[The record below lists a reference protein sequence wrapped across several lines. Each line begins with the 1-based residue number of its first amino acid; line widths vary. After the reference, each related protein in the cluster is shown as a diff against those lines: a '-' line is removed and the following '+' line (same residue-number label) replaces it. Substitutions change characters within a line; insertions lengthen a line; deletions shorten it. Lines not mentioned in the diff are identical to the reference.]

1 MSDDSNKKELEITPG
16 VVTTSNFSYNESSE
30 TLHNSILQVTHD
42 EAFKFAE
49 EYHKGWKD
57 IEQYWNNIAALGGG
71 AIVIGTILLF
81 VGTTDLLGSSSLI
94 LAGILGIIGG
104 SGIIIY
110 ALEKLKFVRTGKEYM
125 LKANIRI
132 RSK

>member
-1 MSDDSNKKELEITPG
+1 MINDSNKEELEITPG
-16 VVTTSNFSYNESSE
+16 MVTTSNVNYKQSSE
-30 TLHNSILQVTHD
+30 TMHNSSLEVTHA

-57 IEQYWNNIAALGGG
+57 IEQYWNNIASLGGG

-81 VGTTDLLGSSSLI
+81 VGMTDLLGSSSLI

-104 SGIIIY
+104 FGIIIY